1 MASSPDSSSPLPTTL
16 PDEQQVSDIE
26 KFRKTKD
33 CQQLISWIKGEHTKA
48 KNARTTKQRQW
59 YMNMAMFYGNQW
71 MQVTGSKSSLDDR
84 AGKLYQPSRPYY
96 VKRRSINRTR
106 SFVRTEMSKFL
117 SQLPIAQA
125 VPATSTDED
134 LRAAYAAEQVWSS
147 LTANKKL
154 RTHFSRA
161 TWWQIVTGNGFIK
174 TWWDQSSIYDKATN
188 ETGDIKFGSVTPFH
202 LFVPD
207 LREQEIEDQP
217 YVINA
222 YTKPLEWCEA
232 YYADELKGVSLKA
245 STTSADSII
254 EGGYLNLSTAK
265 TLDSCTIYETWIKPG
280 AHKLLP
286 NGGVVISIDDVLVSI
301 MLDGFP
307 YEHNQYP
314 FTKFEHIPTATFY
327 ADSPLVDTNQLQRE
341 YNELR
346 SDISEFGRRMARPQ
360 WVAQKGSVV
369 PSKMT
374 NEPGL
379 VIEYRPGT
387 QAPQQTQLTPLPQ
400 YFIDQQDRINTDW
413 EDVTG
418 QHDVSRGS
426 APSGVTAG
434 TAINFLQEADNQFL
448 TPQHQ
453 SIEDGFEKIASQ
465 AVALFVQYVDL
476 PRKIKTVG
484 ADGTFDTIILSG
496 SDVKNGT
503 DIRMEPGSSVAQS
516 QAAKQAQVTQ
526 MFTVGMIDQPTALK
540 LMEMGGVQKVLDV
553 MSVAE
558 RKAQRENIKMKLLTP
573 DQIQQ
578 HEQAFAIAQLE
589 AQMQQIQMQP
599 QMEPYMPGPAQP
611 QLPGALH
618 PAVPNMDPSG
628 MQISGVGGVPGADPT
643 ATGPADGAT
652 APGDPTNGNPSAV
665 MPESPTTAPGVPAGP
680 SPVISVD
687 DFDEHQVHIVTHNKF
702 RMSQEFEA
710 LDPAVKQQ
718 FALHVKLHEQA
729 LMKGQLQQFFAQ
741 IPSDGS
747 DGADSGS
754 MDVPV
759 GGQGGGAQQPPG
771 ATLSAN
777 GAVPDPSQSAQS
789 AGN

>member
-1 MASSPDSSSPLPTTL
+1 
-16 PDEQQVSDIE
+16 
-26 KFRKTKD
+26 
-33 CQQLISWIKGEHTKA
+33 
-48 KNARTTKQRQW
+48 
-59 YMNMAMFYGNQW
+59 MNMAMFYGNQW
-71 MQVTGSKSSLDDR
+71 LQITGSKSSLDDH

-96 VKRRSINRTR
+96 VKRRTINRTR
-106 SFVRTEMSKFL
+106 PFVRTEQSKFL
-117 SQLPIAQA
+117 SQLPLAQA
-125 VPATSTDED
+125 VPATATDED

-147 LTANKKL
+147 LSSTKKI
-154 RTHFSRA
+154 RYHFGRA

-174 TWWDQSSIYDKATN
+174 TWWDQSCVYDKDSNA
-188 ETGDIKFGSVTPFH
+188 TGDIRFGSVTPFH

-207 LREQEIEDQP
+207 LREFEIEDQP
-217 YVINA
+217 FIINA
-222 YTKPLEWCEA
+222 YTKPLEWCES
-232 YYADELKGVSLKA
+232 YFADQLNGIKLKA
-245 STTSADSII
+245 STTSANSII
-254 EGGYLNLSTAK
+254 EGGYLNLSTANN
-265 TLDSCTIYETWIKPG
+265 LDSCTIYETWVKPG

-286 NGGVVISIDDVLVSI
+286 NGGVIITIDDILVSI
-301 MLDGFP
+301 TLDGLP
-307 YEHNQYP
+307 YSHGQYP
-314 FTKFEHIPTATFY
+314 FTKFEHIPTSTFY
-327 ADSPLVDTNQLQRE
+327 ADSPLVDTNELQRE
-341 YNELR
+341 YNEIR

-374 NEPGL
+374 NEPGQ

-387 QAPQQTQLTPLPQ
+387 QPPQQTQLTPLPQ
-400 YFIDQQDRINTDW
+400 YFVEQQDRINTDW

-453 SIEDGFEKIASQ
+453 SIEDGFEKIAGQ

-484 ADGTFDTIILSG
+484 ADGAFDTVILSG

-540 LMEMGGVQKVLDV
+540 LMEMGGTQKVLDV

-558 RKAQRENIKMKLLTP
+558 SKARRENIKMKLLSAE
-573 DQIQQ
+573 QIQQ
-578 HEQAFAIAQLE
+578 HEQMFMMAQQVNAIGGIPA
-589 AQMQQIQMQP
+589 ADTTA
-599 QMEPYMPGPAQP
+599 GPLSA
-611 QLPGALH
+611 G
-618 PAVPNMDPSG
+618 S
-628 MQISGVGGVPGADPT
+628 
-643 ATGPADGAT
+643 T
-652 APGDPTNGNPSAV
+652 APGDPVSGDPSAV
-665 MPESPTTAPGVPAGP
+665 MPESAETAPGVPAGP
-680 SPVISVD
+680 GPVVSVA

-702 RMSQEFEA
+702 RMSQEYEA
-710 LDPAVKQQ
+710 LPPANKQQ
-718 FALHVKLHEQA
+718 FDLHVKLHEQA

-747 DGADSGS
+747 DGSDSGS
-754 MDVPV
+754 MGVPV
-759 GGQGGGAQQPPG
+759 GGGAPSQGSEGEQALGASM
-771 ATLSAN
+771 SAN
-777 GAVPDPSQSAQS
+777 GAVPDPTQSAQS

>member
-1 MASSPDSSSPLPTTL
+1 MAKITSSQPSLELTQASSSPQPTVLPTDQI
-16 PDEQQVSDIE
+16 PDIE

-33 CQQLISWIKGEHTKA
+33 AQQLISWIKGEHTKA

-71 MQVTGSKSSLDDR
+71 LQVTGSKSTLSDR
-84 AGKLYQPSRPYY
+84 SGKLYQPSRPYY
-96 VKRRSINRTR
+96 IKRRTINRTR

-147 LTANKKL
+147 LASSKKV
-154 RTHFSRA
+154 RYHFSRA
-161 TWWQIVTGNGFIK
+161 TWWQIVTGNGFVK
-174 TWWDQSSIYDKATN
+174 TWWDPDCVYDKDSG
-188 ETGDIKFGSVTPFH
+188 ERGDIKFGSVTPFH
-202 LFVPD
+202 LFIPD
-207 LREQEIEDQP
+207 QREQEIEDQP

-222 YTKPLEWCEA
+222 YTKPVEWCQT
-232 YYADELKGVSLKA
+232 YFADQLQGITLTP

-254 EGGYLNLSTAK
+254 EGGYLNLGATNNP
-265 TLDSCTIYETWIKPG
+265 DSCTIYETWIKPG
-280 AHKLLP
+280 AHKLFP
-286 NGGVVISIDDVLVSI
+286 DGGVVISIDDILVSI
-301 MLDGFP
+301 TFAGFP
-307 YEHNQYP
+307 YSHGEYP

-327 ADSPLVDTNQLQRE
+327 ADSPLVDTNNLQKE

-418 QHDVSRGS
+418 QHDVSRGQ
-426 APSGVTAG
+426 APAGVSAG
-434 TAINFLQEADNQFL
+434 TAINFLQEADNQYL

-453 SIEDGFEKIASQ
+453 SIEDGFEKIAGQ
-465 AVALFVQYVDL
+465 AVGLFVQYVDL
-476 PRKIKTVG
+476 PRKIKTIG

-496 SDVKNGT
+496 ADVKNGT

-553 MSVAE
+553 FAVAE

-573 DQIQQ
+573 EQIQQ
-578 HEQAFAIAQLE
+578 HQQMFGLEQALQ
-589 AQMQQIQMQP
+589 
-599 QMEPYMPGPAQP
+599 G
-611 QLPGALH
+611 
-618 PAVPNMDPSG
+618 PSG
-628 MQISGVGGVPGADPT
+628 IPGADPT
-643 ATGPADGAT
+643 ATSLSVGST
-652 APGDPTNGNPSAV
+652 APGDPISGDPSAV
-665 MPESPTTAPGVPAGP
+665 MPESPDQAPGVPAGP
-680 SPVISVD
+680 SPVIPVD

-702 RMSQEFEA
+702 RMGQEYEA
-710 LDPAVKQQ
+710 LPPEVKQE

-729 LMKGQLQQFFAQ
+729 LMKSQLQQFFSQ
-741 IPSDGS
+741 IPSDGT
-747 DGADSGS
+747 DGSDSGS
-754 MDVPV
+754 MDVPT
-759 GGQGGGAQQPPG
+759 GAPDTAQGAPG
-771 ATLSAN
+771 ATMSAN